1 MHGTGRVVTTD
12 NFFTNCKLADF
23 LLTKNMRLVSTV
35 RKNKPEIQ
43 ALFFT
48 FGFTSDLTL
57 VSYAPARNKTISL
70 LSSQHHGETCM
81 DEEIYLKPEITV
93 QCNATK
99 SGADNLDKLLK
110 EYMHT
115 RSARCWPWKLLLNL
129 IVVYFI
135 MYFYC
140 GC

>member
-23 LLTKNMRLVSTV
+23 LFTKNMRLVSTV

-43 ALFFT
+43 ALFFG

-57 VSYAPARNKTISL
+57 VLYSSARNKTISL

-81 DEEIYLKPEITV
+81 VEEIYLKPEINV
-93 QCNATK
+93 QCNVTK

-110 EYMHT
+110 EYVHI
-115 RSARCWPWKLLLNL
+115 R
-129 IVVYFI
+129 
-135 MYFYC
+135 
-140 GC
+140 